1 MTSGKSTRSAARHD
15 AVMMCELTDVEI
27 VRYMLDSHRDYVGTE
42 LIDRSGDP
50 LVDAQR
56 LFGLDAVVL
65 SHDGGADPRFV
76 YANLAAARL
85 WRMDVDELVG
95 MPSRLSAPPNHR
107 DERQAMLHQAAK
119 DGVLHGYTGTRVA
132 KDGTLFVIEDA
143 TLWTVDYPH
152 GSGQAVV
159 FRTWH
164 DN

>member
-1 MTSGKSTRSAARHD
+1 
-15 AVMMCELTDVEI
+15 MMSDLTEI
-27 VRYMLDSHRDYVGTE
+27 EIAGYILDSHRQYVGNE
-42 LIDRSGDP
+42 LIERSADP
-50 LVDAQR
+50 VVNARR
-56 LFGLDAVVL
+56 LFELDAVVL

-107 DERQAMLHQAAK
+107 DERQAMLQQAAQ
-119 DGVLHGYTGTRVA
+119 DGVLHGYAGTRVA

-159 FRTWH
+159 FRSWH

>member
-1 MTSGKSTRSAARHD
+1 
-15 AVMMCELTDVEI
+15 MMSDLTDIEI
-27 VRYMLDSHRDYVGTE
+27 VAYILDSHRQYVGTE
-42 LIDRSGDP
+42 LIARSADP
-50 LVDAQR
+50 VVNARR
-56 LFGLDAVVL
+56 LFDLDAIVL
-65 SHDGGADPRFV
+65 SHDGGTDPRFV

-107 DERQAMLHQAAK
+107 DERQTMLQQAAQ
-119 DGVLHGYTGTRVA
+119 DGVLHGYAGTRVA

-159 FRTWH
+159 FRSWH

>member
-1 MTSGKSTRSAARHD
+1 MTSGKSTRSAARDD
-15 AVMMCELTDVEI
+15 AVMMSDLTDAEI
-27 VRYMLDSHRDYVGTE
+27 VQYMLDSHRQYVGNE
-42 LIDRSGDP
+42 LIERSADP
-50 LVDAQR
+50 EVDAQR
-56 LFGLDAVVL
+56 LFDLDAVVL

-85 WRMDVDELVG
+85 WRMEVDELVG

-107 DERQAMLHQAAK
+107 DERQAMLQQAAK
-119 DGVLHGYTGTRVA
+119 DGVLHGYAGTRVA

-159 FRTWH
+159 FRSWH